1 MFIFHS
7 VIVLALYCKA
17 FVFDLLFCGIIGY
30 PREAVLLDILGWII
44 GYPRGGLLDILGGGL
59 LDILGGNI

>member
-17 FVFDLLFCGIIGY
+17 FVFFTFVQIIGY
-30 PREAVLLDILGWII
+30 PREAVFLDILGWII